1 MRQRQ
6 ESERD
11 SRTRKETNINNKK
24 EAGRKAEKHE

>member
-11 SRTRKETNINNKK
+11 SRTWKETNIDNKE
-24 EAGRKAEKHE
+24 EAGRKAKKHE